1 MQFDI
6 NELLGRTGLYD
17 PTLPTREIN
26 LDADSHGNGNAS
38 GIGEG
43 QSACRRS
50 SMNTEALTYTRIN
63 ALLVPIKISKVWLSI
78 CDGL

>member
-1 MQFDI
+1 MKKIPRPCSCATKFGGKDLPESLATVVLTDMQFDI

-38 GIGEG
+38 GIG
-43 QSACRRS
+43 
-50 SMNTEALTYTRIN
+50 
-63 ALLVPIKISKVWLSI
+63 
-78 CDGL
+78 